1 MSKLSFPEGFV
12 WGAATS
18 SYQIEGAAQADG
30 KGKSNWDV
38 FSHTPGNTVN
48 GDTGDM
54 ACDHYNRWPE
64 DIQLMRSL
72 GLDSY
77 RFSIAWT
84 RIFPE
89 GRGAVN
95 QKGIGLL
102 LTFDR
107 RSAGGRYYTAGN
119 TAPLG
124 LSLGVGKRRRL
135 ARARYGG
142 SIR

>member
-1 MSKLSFPEGFV
+1 MSKLVFPEGFV

-18 SYQIEGAAQADG
+18 SYQIEGAVQTDG

-89 GRGAVN
+89 GR
-95 QKGIGLL
+95 
-102 LTFDR
+102 
-107 RSAGGRYYTAGN
+107 
-119 TAPLG
+119 
-124 LSLGVGKRRRL
+124 
-135 ARARYGG
+135 
-142 SIR
+142 